1 MVGLE
6 GLHDVRVGVAPPV
19 LQAHPLQVV
28 LRGGGQAEHVEVR
41 GAPAVLVQHKAILL
55 LVDALLV
62 GLVVLLV
69 HLKQDK

>member
-19 LQAHPLQVV
+19 LQAHPLEVV
-28 LRGGGQAEHVEVR
+28 LRGGGQAEDVEVR
-41 GAPAVLVQHKAILL
+41 GSPAVLVHHEAVLL

-62 GLVVLLV
+62 GLVVLLIQ
-69 HLKQDK
+69 LK